1 MTTTTGLLLV
11 VDDNDANRD
20 GLSRLLRKRG
30 YDVDV
35 AANGDEALAAT
46 ASTAYDLV
54 LLDIEMPG
62 LSGLDVLTRLRA
74 TRSQTDLPVIM
85 VTARSEGA
93 DVVEALRLGAND
105 HIAKPID
112 FAVALARVA
121 THVAHKRAV
130 EKLHESE
137 ERYALAMLGAN
148 DGLWDWNLTTNQVY
162 WSSRWKSMLGYADTE
177 VSADPDEWFS
187 RVHHD
192 DLQGARDTLS
202 AHLAGEKEH
211 YEHEHRILHRD
222 GSYRWVRCRG
232 AAIRND
238 RRIATRVAGSL
249 TDITE
254 SRVADPLTGLPNRLL
269 FDELLDRAIKRAERR
284 SDYLFALL
292 VLGLDRFKA
301 VNESLGRPAADRL
314 LVAVARRLQ
323 ASLRATDAISRGE
336 GAFTLARIGGDEFTV
351 LLEDITDGS
360 DAMRI
365 AERLRSAL
373 DKPFDIDGQLVF
385 ASAGVGIAISS
396 SGYTRPDEILRDGT
410 IALHRAKEADGIS
423 RCELFDPVMR
433 HRAVSRLQMEMDLRG
448 AIATKQFEVHYQP
461 IVAIETGEVAAFE
474 ALLRWRHPLR
484 GLLEPLEFI
493 TVAEETGIIVPIGRW
508 ILGQACRQMEEWQ
521 RRFGH
526 AAPALMCVNVSS
538 RQFADV
544 HLADHVADALA
555 RTKLDPAHLK
565 LEITESAFLKDL
577 PAAQVMLH
585 RVHAMGVR
593 WSLDDFGTG
602 YSSLSYLHMLPVE
615 TVKVDRAFVS
625 GIACADSGSEMVRAI
640 VTLSHNLGMDVVAEG
655 VETAEQLVQLRQLG
669 CEYAQGYYFSRPC
682 DADIASLLIATQPWR
697 PRQPLLTAPPMV
709 AGNAEAGSPHARL

>member
-1 MTTTTGLLLV
+1 LLLV
-11 VDDNDANRD
+11 VDDNDVNRD
-20 GLSRLLRKRG
+20 GLSRLLRQRG

-35 AANGDEALAAT
+35 ASSGEEALAAT
-46 ASTAYDLV
+46 SAAAYDLV

-62 LSGLDVLTRLRA
+62 LTGLDVLTRLRA
-74 TRSQTDLPVIM
+74 TKSQTDLPVIM
-85 VTARSEGA
+85 VTARSQGA
-93 DVVEALRLGAND
+93 DIVEALRLGAND

-112 FAVALARVA
+112 FAVALARIA
-121 THVAHKRAV
+121 THVSHKRAV

-148 DGLWDWNLTTNQVY
+148 DGLWDWNLATNQVY
-162 WSSRWKSMLGYADTE
+162 WSSRWKSMLGYGEAE
-177 VSADPDEWFS
+177 VTANPDEWFS

-192 DLQGARDTLS
+192 DLEGARAALS
-202 AHLAGEKEH
+202 AHLAGETEH

-222 GSYRWVRCRG
+222 GSYRWVRWRG

-238 RRIATRVAGSL
+238 RSVATRVAGSL
-249 TDITE
+249 SDITE
-254 SRVADPLTGLPNRLL
+254 ARVSDALTGLPNRLL

-314 LVAVARRLQ
+314 LVAVARRLH

-351 LLEDITDGS
+351 LLDDITDAS
-360 DAMRI
+360 DAMRV

-373 DKPFDIDGQLVF
+373 EKPFNVDGQMVF
-385 ASAGVGIAISS
+385 ASAGVGIAISAT
-396 SGYTRPDEILRDGT
+396 GYTRPDEILRDGT
-410 IALHRAKEADGIS
+410 IALHRAKADGTS

-433 HRAVSRLQMEMDLRG
+433 HRAVSRLQMETDLRG
-448 AIATKQFEVHYQP
+448 ALATSQFEVHYQP
-461 IVAIETGEVAAFE
+461 IIAVETGEVAAFE
-474 ALLRWRHPLR
+474 ALLRWRHPIR
-484 GLLEPLEFI
+484 GLLAPSEFI
-493 TVAEETGIIVPIGRW
+493 AVAEETGLIVPIGRW
-508 ILGQACRQMEEWQ
+508 ILDESCRQMEVWQ
-521 RRFGH
+521 QRFGD
-526 AAPALMCVNVSS
+526 AAPAVMCVNVSS

-544 HLADHVADALA
+544 HLADHIAAILA
-555 RTKLDPAHLK
+555 RTKLNPVHLK

-577 PAAQVMLH
+577 PAAQITLR

-625 GIACADSGSEMVRAI
+625 GIACADRGTEMVRAI

-655 VETAEQLVQLRQLG
+655 VETAEQLAHLRGLG
-669 CEYAQGYYFSRPC
+669 CEYAQGFYFSRPG
-682 DADIASLLIATQPWR
+682 DAEIASLLIATQPWR
-697 PRQPLLTAPPMV
+697 ARQASLAAPRR
-709 AGNAEAGSPHARL
+709 GGDHAEADLPHARL

>member
-1 MTTTTGLLLV
+1 MTTTAGLLLV
-11 VDDNDANRD
+11 VDDNDVNRD
-20 GLSRLLRKRG
+20 GLSRLLRQRG

-35 AANGDEALAAT
+35 ASSGEEALAAT
-46 ASTAYDLV
+46 LAAAYDLV

-62 LSGLDVLTRLRA
+62 LTGLDVLTRLRA
-74 TRSQTDLPVIM
+74 TKSQTDLPVIM
-85 VTARSEGA
+85 VTARSQGA
-93 DVVEALRLGAND
+93 DIVEALRLGAND

-112 FAVALARVA
+112 FAVALARIA
-121 THVAHKRAV
+121 THVSHKRAV

-162 WSSRWKSMLGYADTE
+162 WSSRWKSMLGYGEAE
-177 VSADPDEWFS
+177 VTANPDEWFS

-192 DLQGARDTLS
+192 DLEGARAALS
-202 AHLAGEKEH
+202 AHLAGETEH
-211 YEHEHRILHRD
+211 YEHEHRIMHRD
-222 GSYRWVRCRG
+222 GSYRWVRWRG

-238 RRIATRVAGSL
+238 RSVATRVAGSL
-249 TDITE
+249 SDITE
-254 SRVADPLTGLPNRLL
+254 ARVSDALTGLPNRLL

-314 LVAVARRLQ
+314 LVAVARRLH

-351 LLEDITDGS
+351 LLDDITDAS
-360 DAMRI
+360 DAMRV

-373 DKPFDIDGQLVF
+373 EKPFNVDGQMVF
-385 ASAGVGIAISS
+385 ASAGVGIAISAT
-396 SGYTRPDEILRDGT
+396 GYTEPDEILRDGT
-410 IALHRAKEADGIS
+410 IALHRAKADGTS

-433 HRAVSRLQMEMDLRG
+433 HRAMSRLQMETDLRG
-448 AIATKQFEVHYQP
+448 ALATSQFEVHYQP
-461 IVAIETGEVAAFE
+461 IIAVETGEVAAFE
-474 ALLRWRHPLR
+474 ALLRWRHPIR
-484 GLLEPLEFI
+484 GLLAPSEFI
-493 TVAEETGIIVPIGRW
+493 AVAEETGLIVPIGRW
-508 ILGQACRQMEEWQ
+508 ILDESCRQMEVWQ
-521 RRFGH
+521 QRFGD
-526 AAPALMCVNVSS
+526 AAPAVMCVNVSS
-538 RQFADV
+538 RQFADI
-544 HLADHVADALA
+544 HLADHIAAVLA
-555 RTKLDPAHLK
+555 CTKLNPAHLK

-577 PAAQVMLH
+577 PAAQITLR

-625 GIACADSGSEMVRAI
+625 GIACADRGTEMVRAI

-655 VETAEQLVQLRQLG
+655 VETAEQLAHLRGLG
-669 CEYAQGYYFSRPC
+669 CEYAQGFYFSRPG
-682 DADIASLLIATQPWR
+682 DAEIASLLIATQPWR
-697 PRQPLLTAPPMV
+697 AHQALVAAPLKGGVNT
-709 AGNAEAGSPHARL
+709 EAGLPHARL

>member
-1 MTTTTGLLLV
+1 MTTTVGLLLV

-20 GLSRLLRKRG
+20 GLSRLLRQRG
-30 YDVDV
+30 FDVDV
-35 AANGDEALAAT
+35 ASNGDEALAAT
-46 ASTAYDLV
+46 SAAAYDLV

-85 VTARSEGA
+85 VTARSQGA
-93 DVVEALRLGAND
+93 DIVEALRLGAND

-112 FAVALARVA
+112 FAVALARIA
-121 THVAHKRAV
+121 THVSHKRAV

-162 WSSRWKSMLGYADTE
+162 WSSRWKSMLGYGEAE
-177 VSADPDEWFS
+177 VTANPDEWFS

-192 DLQGARDTLS
+192 DLQGVRDALS
-202 AHLAGEKEH
+202 AHLAGETEH

-222 GSYRWVRCRG
+222 GSYRWVRWRG

-238 RRIATRVAGSL
+238 RSIATRVAGSL
-249 TDITE
+249 SDITE
-254 SRVADPLTGLPNRLL
+254 ARVSDALTGLPNRLL

-314 LVAVARRLQ
+314 LVSVARRLH

-351 LLEDITDGS
+351 LLDDITDAS
-360 DAMRI
+360 DAMRV

-373 DKPFDIDGQLVF
+373 EKPFNVDGQMVF
-385 ASAGVGIAISS
+385 ASAGVGIAISAT
-396 SGYTRPDEILRDGT
+396 GYTSPDEILRDGT
-410 IALHRAKEADGIS
+410 IALHRAKADGT

-433 HRAVSRLQMEMDLRG
+433 HRAVSRLQMETDLRG
-448 AIATKQFEVHYQP
+448 ALATAQFEVQYQP
-461 IVAIETGEVAAFE
+461 IIAVETGEIAAFE
-474 ALLRWRHPLR
+474 ALLRWRHPIR
-484 GLLEPLEFI
+484 GLLGPSEFI
-493 TVAEETGIIVPIGRW
+493 AVAEETGLIVPIGRW
-508 ILGQACRQMEEWQ
+508 ILDESCRQMEAWQ
-521 RRFGH
+521 QRFGE
-526 AAPALMCVNVSS
+526 AAPAVMCVNVSS
-538 RQFADV
+538 RQFADA
-544 HLADHVADALA
+544 HLADHIAAALA
-555 RTKLDPAHLK
+555 RTKLTPTHLK

-577 PAAQVMLH
+577 PAAQITLR

-625 GIACADSGSEMVRAI
+625 GIACADRGTEMVRAI
-640 VTLSHNLGMDVVAEG
+640 VTLSHKRFPTIWEWTWSRRVSRRKNNWRTCAGLAASTHKASTFRGPAM
-655 VETAEQLVQLRQLG
+655 QKLRR
-669 CEYAQGYYFSRPC
+669 S
-682 DADIASLLIATQPWR
+682 
-697 PRQPLLTAPPMV
+697 
-709 AGNAEAGSPHARL
+709 